1 MSTFGVGNISTLS
14 YIAIFIRAIVW
25 LSMCFGIVFCARA
38 LIPQQCGKLTS
49 TKLQDA
55 NEYHILQGWDHTR
68 LVSYNKSSNYREPGK
83 KMQLLR
89 F

>member
-1 MSTFGVGNISTLS
+1 MLVLQYLSSAGN
-14 YIAIFIRAIVW
+14 
-25 LSMCFGIVFCARA
+25 
-38 LIPQQCGKLTS
+38 LTS

-83 KMQLLR
+83 QMQLLR
-89 F
+89 FYM